1 MSITRYTMSA
11 AAGAVV
17 VAAALTGCAGKTSA
31 GPSTVTVT
39 APRTSSSSSSTSNAS
54 ISSTPQIPTATIT
67 PGTAGTPRGG
77 APDLTKVNAHDAS
90 AVAAAVMRVFATR
103 DTALDTTPL
112 DAERRAMALLGAPLA
127 TAVAAPIGGNGGGGP
142 AWSALTAH
150 HGWTT
155 ATAKVIPLQGV
166 ADQSGDSPTLAVRQ
180 VQVTTTGHGAGGWS
194 AAPVTAQWVVTCSR
208 ASKNAPWRVTAVYE
222 QTP

>member
-11 AAGAVV
+11 AVLV
-17 VAAALTGCAGKTSA
+17 SA
-31 GPSTVTVT
+31 GVLSGCGGTATGARTTVTVT
-39 APRTSSSSSSTSNAS
+39 APRTSSSPPSSSNATTK
-54 ISSTPQIPTATIT
+54 TPQIPTATIA

-77 APDLTKVNAHDAS
+77 APALAKVNRQDAS
-90 AVAAAVMRVFATR
+90 AVASAVMRVFATG

-180 VQVTTTGHGAGGWS
+180 VQVTTTGHGTGGWS
-194 AAPVTAQWVVTCSR
+194 TAPTTALWVITCSR

>member
-39 APRTSSSSSSTSNAS
+39 ASRTTSSSSTS
-54 ISSTPQIPTATIT
+54 SSRTPQIPTATIA

-77 APDLTKVNAHDAS
+77 APALAKVNAQNAS

-112 DAERRAMALLGAPLA
+112 DAERRAMPLLGAPLA
-127 TAVAAPIGGNGGGGP
+127 AAVNAPIGGNGGGGP

-180 VQVTTTGHGAGGWS
+180 VEVATTRHGTGGWS
-194 AAPVTAQWVVTCSR
+194 TTAAIALWVVTCSR